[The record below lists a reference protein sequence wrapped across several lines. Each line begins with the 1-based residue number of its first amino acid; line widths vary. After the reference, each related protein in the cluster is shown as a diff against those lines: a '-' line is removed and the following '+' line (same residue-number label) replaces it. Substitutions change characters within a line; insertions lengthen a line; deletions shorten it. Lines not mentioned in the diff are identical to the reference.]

1 MKLLLDEMWAPAIA
15 EALRDRGH
23 EVVAVAERGDLRG
36 LPDEA
41 IFDAALAEGWVIV
54 TENVVDYRP
63 LAADAMRAGR
73 SHPAL
78 DLHEQPGLS
87 ASQPAD
93 GWTARVG
100 VGRLA
105 HHTRHDPERALARD

>member
-15 EALRDRGH
+15 KALRDRGH

-41 IFDAALAEGWVIV
+41 IFKAAQAAGWVIV

-73 SHPAL
+73 PHPGLIFTSNRAYPRASRRTAGRLVAAL
-78 DLHEQPGLS
+78 DDPLS
-87 ASQPAD
+87 
-93 GWTARVG
+93 R
-100 VGRLA
+100 
-105 HHTRHDPERALARD
+105 RDTIESEHWLG